1 VDKKESKANLLIV
14 ALPQAG
20 GELPYG
26 WLRRIHIYIGY
37 RLEKSASFRILSCL
51 SANPRTRLKTG
62 FSLRYC

>member
-26 WLRRIHIYIGY
+26 WLRIIHIFIYEYSYFIY
-37 RLEKSASFRILSCL
+37 RL
-51 SANPRTRLKTG
+51 
-62 FSLRYC
+62 